1 MPSTEARVRAMG
13 REPITACLA
22 AARLR
27 VGVQLLL
34 PVKVRRH
41 DIEDR
46 WAWTL
51 QCQRKRTNP
60 VIRGMRAAQ
69 LDRVA
74 VVQLRDSESR
84 YVLSV
89 DATTPPRRQQ
99 AGARQP

>member
-1 MPSTEARVRAMG
+1 MG
-13 REPITACLA
+13 REPIAARLA

-27 VGVQLLL
+27 LGAQLLL

-41 DIEDR
+41 GIEDR

-60 VIRGMRAAQ
+60 VIRGMHAVQ
-69 LDRVA
+69 LDCVA

-89 DATTPPRRQQ
+89 DATTAPRRQQ